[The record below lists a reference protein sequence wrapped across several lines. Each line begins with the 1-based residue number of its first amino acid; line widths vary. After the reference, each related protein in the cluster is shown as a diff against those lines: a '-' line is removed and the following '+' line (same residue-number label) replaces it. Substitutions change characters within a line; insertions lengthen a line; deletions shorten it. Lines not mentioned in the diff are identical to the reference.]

1 MRARLSW
8 RTADE
13 IAVVVDCI
21 VVVAAEDGVSE
32 SERSL
37 LPPKTCIVFLSS
49 SWDQRLHTMFVF
61 YIISIRTLGRTNECE
76 VIMKEGSVVSP

>member
-21 VVVAAEDGVSE
+21 VVVAEDGVSE
-32 SERSL
+32 LKRSL
-37 LPPKTCIVFLSS
+37 LPPKTRQCVAFLSS
-49 SWDQRLHTMFVF
+49 SSDQQLHTMFVF
-61 YIISIRTLGRTNECE
+61 YIISI
-76 VIMKEGSVVSP
+76 SV

>member
-21 VVVAAEDGVSE
+21 VVVVAEDGVSE
-32 SERSL
+32 LKRSL
-37 LPPKTCIVFLSS
+37 LPPKTRQCVAFLSS
-49 SWDQRLHTMFVF
+49 SSDQQLHTMFVF
-61 YIISIRTLGRTNECE
+61 YIII
-76 VIMKEGSVVSP
+76 ISV